1 MNKLVSICIA
11 TYNGERYLKKQLNS
25 ICSQTYEN
33 IEIIIQDDCSSDN
46 TIKIIEAYQ
55 QKHPIKL
62 FQNNTNLGY
71 IKNFES
77 LVAKANGEYI
87 ALCDQ
92 DDIWEKDKIELLVK
106 NIDSASLIYANSLL
120 IDADDTSLEKT
131 LQEKLKNNFISS
143 QEPLNFLFDNS
154 VSAHAMLF
162 KKELVPTIV
171 PFPQQIYFD
180 AWIAMNA
187 ANKQGVR
194 YLNKNLVYYRQHAN
208 NTLGNTT
215 KKSISTKTKI
225 ANKVKKKEKNIHLI
239 LSKIEEV
246 LQMKNLSEND
256 MNRLLTLKQLY
267 MQFDKKY
274 FNIPLFLFLLKNK
287 DILFKITTKSPLYI
301 AFKHAIGKKLY
312 KVAPFL

>member
-106 NIDSASLIYANSLL
+106 NIGSASLIYANSLL